1 MAYRSAASKNMLIWQ
16 KFGTKVAELILGGKG
31 KFFVEEAR
39 VCDLRRNNNRFQ
51 LYIKY
56 ELKGVKNG

>member
-31 KFFVEEAR
+31 KFFAEEAR

-51 LYIKY
+51 LYIK
-56 ELKGVKNG
+56 